1 MPFPGGV
8 VRSGSKVGSKYPA
21 LMASTNEAFC
31 PSLTHQAK
39 KTELDDSIGSVMEIV
54 IDGLSAADVAAAM
67 AAGLAAI
74 IDRGAAAG
82 VLRVSAGN
90 YGGKL
95 GPHHFHL
102 QDLLP
107 PAVST
112 SDVSGGTA

>member
-1 MPFPGGV
+1 
-8 VRSGSKVGSKYPA
+8 VGSKYPA

-31 PSLTHQAK
+31 PSLAHQAK
-39 KTELDDSIGSVMEIV
+39 KTELIDAIGSVMEIV

-102 QDLLP
+102 QDLVP
-107 PAVST
+107 PAAST
-112 SDVSGGTA
+112 SAASGATA